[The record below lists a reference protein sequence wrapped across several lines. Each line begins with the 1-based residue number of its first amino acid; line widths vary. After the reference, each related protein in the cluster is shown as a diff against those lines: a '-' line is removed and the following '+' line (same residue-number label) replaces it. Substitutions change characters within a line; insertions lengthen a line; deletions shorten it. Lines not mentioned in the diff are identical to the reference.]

1 MLNSLDDKELG
12 TCGLY
17 RQRPIIKT
25 VRSTGF
31 LTLKERSD
39 TVIKVKGTNVLALK
53 RLALSDSLPSA
64 RPDVSL
70 SGRAEGRLAT
80 AEFRLNQPHL
90 TISLFSFFAM
100 LILLASSTK
109 LKRNL
114 QPNINGIIPTPF

>member
-53 RLALSDSLPSA
+53 RLALSDSPPSVPMFPY
-64 RPDVSL
+64 RDVR
-70 SGRAEGRLAT
+70 RAGW
-80 AEFRLNQPHL
+80 
-90 TISLFSFFAM
+90 
-100 LILLASSTK
+100 LL
-109 LKRNL
+109 RNL
-114 QPNINGIIPTPF
+114 G